1 MDPQS
6 PLTSPAIAL
15 ITNHPVGENM
25 AGPGVRYWE
34 FARVLGQ
41 RFRVKLIVPPF
52 VPMDSIPP
60 SEDLPASLHVCTRSQ
75 ELRRLAE
82 DCDIIVTLGGVL
94 FFYPFLGELG
104 KLLVSDMY
112 NVSLLEDLQRQVG
125 ADMSR
130 QLTSHENFLSALR
143 TQLRVSDFFICAS
156 EKQRD
161 FWLGTLSAMGRIN
174 PYTYQ
179 HDPTL
184 RRLIDVVPF
193 GLPEKT
199 PQHTCAVLKGVY
211 KSIAPDDKVVLWGGG
226 IWNWFDAPA
235 LIKAMPLILQQRPD
249 VKLFFMGTRP
259 PFNNPIDMMATEQ
272 AIDLSKEL
280 GLYERYIFFND
291 WVPYNER
298 QNYLLEAD
306 IGVSLHLDHAETR
319 FSFRTR
325 LLDYL
330 WTALPI
336 VSTAGDVMSDNLAAQ
351 GLAYLVAPGDVNG
364 VAQTILA
371 LLDNPTLRADYAA
384 RAQQVAASYHWE
396 SVTQPLVKFC
406 AAPYEAPDKAYR
418 RQGPFSAERQSD
430 AWWQLPAK
438 GWRALRLGGLSGFL
452 QQSREYLRW
461 KIRMS
466 K

>member
-1 MDPQS
+1 
-6 PLTSPAIAL
+6 
-15 ITNHPVGENM
+15 M

-52 VPMDSIPP
+52 VPMDSIPL
-60 SEDLPASLHVCTRSQ
+60 SEDLPASLHVCTRLQ
-75 ELRRLAE
+75 ELRRLVE

-112 NVSLLEDLQRQVG
+112 NVSLLEDLQRQAG

-143 TQLRVSDFFICAS
+143 AQLRVSDFFICAG

-199 PQHTCAVLKGVY
+199 PQHTRAVLKGVY
-211 KSIAPDDKVVLWGGG
+211 KSIAPDDKVILWGGG

-249 VKLFFMGTRP
+249 VKLFFMGTKP
-259 PFNNPIDMMATEQ
+259 PFNNPIDMLGTEQ

-336 VSTAGDVMSDNLAAQ
+336 VSTAGDVMSENLAAQ
-351 GLAYLVAPGDVNG
+351 DLAYVVAPGDVNG
-364 VAQTILA
+364 VAQTILT

-384 RAQQVAASYHWE
+384 RAQQVAASYRWE

-418 RQGPFSAERQSD
+418 RQQPFSAEKQSD
-430 AWWQLPAK
+430 TWWQLPAK
-438 GWRALRLGGLSGFL
+438 GWRALRLGGLSGLL